1 MFFLLGEVMS
11 LSQSEYSFVVSS
23 QLGETRRRR
32 HCHEK
37 EEDEILKKKI
47 SFRLQK
53 DIFLKI
59 IPRNL
64 QYTKC
69 VTIATTTCMTF
80 AAKHAT
86 NTRTTTKT
94 HSQLE
99 TCNIS
104 A

>member
-1 MFFLLGEVMS
+1 MS
-11 LSQSEYSFVVSS
+11 LSFVVFS

-47 SFRLQK
+47 SFRAYKKIL
-53 DIFLKI
+53 FLKI